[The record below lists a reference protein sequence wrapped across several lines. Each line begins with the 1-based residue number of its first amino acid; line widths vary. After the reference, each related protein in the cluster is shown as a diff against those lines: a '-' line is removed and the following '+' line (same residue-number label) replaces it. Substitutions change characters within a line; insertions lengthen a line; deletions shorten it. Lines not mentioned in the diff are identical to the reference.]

1 MRQAIAH
8 ALDKKEMIN
17 SAFVSGEFAEPANSI
32 LTPTLCIMRKILK
45 TISMIKRSERFISKS
60 WRER

>member
-1 MRQAIAH
+1 
-8 ALDKKEMIN
+8 MIN

-32 LTPTLCIMRKILK
+32 LTPDAMYYAKD
-45 TISMIKRSERFISKS
+45 IKDYKYDKKERFISKS

>member
-17 SAFVSGEFAEPANSI
+17 SAFVSGEFAEANSI
-32 LTPTLCIMRKILK
+32 LTPDAMYYAKDIKDYKYDKKKRKIY
-45 TISMIKRSERFISKS
+45 
-60 WRER
+60 

>member
-32 LTPTLCIMRKILK
+32 LTPDAMYYAKGIKEYKYDKKKRKIY
-45 TISMIKRSERFISKS
+45 
-60 WRER
+60 